1 MSVGVYKPGQGYW
14 VRVLTACFAGAL
26 VLSGAAW
33 AWNQAATYEPP
44 TPTYRLSLAAV
55 QGELKPGVQV
65 DLYQP
70 GITESQGDELIGTA
84 TVDSFNTGDA
94 RTGTAILSNV
104 RMQGSNI
111 VQSSRKV
118 VNEDIVGQASPFS
131 AEVLTGGVV
140 GIAAFDRIYVQ
151 GAIAGTILLVG
162 TVLIYLFVA
171 MKRQTVNFLIAT
183 DGEMKKVN
191 WSTRK
196 EVQGSTMVVVIASF
210 LLAMLIFV
218 IDYGFG
224 AFFKLIGVLES

>member
-55 QGELKPGVQV
+55 QGDLSPGVQV

-70 GITESQGDELIGTA
+70 GITEAEGDQLIGTA
-84 TVDSFNTGDA
+84 TVESFNTGDA
-94 RTGTAILSNV
+94 RTGSAVIANV
-104 RMQGSNI
+104 RMQGEDI
-111 VQSSRKV
+111 VQSTRKIV
-118 VNEDIVGQASPFS
+118 VEDIVGQGTPFT
-131 AEVLTGGVV
+131 AEVLPSGVL

-151 GAIAGTILLVG
+151 GAVAGTILLVG
-162 TVLIYLFVA
+162 AVLVYLFVA

-196 EVQGSTMVVVIASF
+196 EVQGSTVVVVIASF

-224 AFFKLIGVLES
+224 VFFKLIGVLES